1 MISIDKIIDLPNEEW
16 RAVKGYGDKYLVSNM
31 GRCKSLKRA
40 EARLLTPFANNH
52 GYERVCLC
60 KGGRARHFL
69 VSRLVAEA
77 FCPNP
82 DPQRCTVVDHI
93 DGNTHNNKAENL

>member
-1 MISIDKIIDLPNEEW
+1 MITIDKIPDLPNEVW
-16 RAVKGYGDKYLVSNM
+16 RAVEGYGGKYQVSNM
-31 GRCKSLKRA
+31 GRVKSFKWS
-40 EARLLTPFANNH
+40 EARLLTPFANNY

-82 DPQRCTVVDHI
+82 DPEKRWTVDHI
-93 DGNTHNNKAENL
+93 DGNTRNNKAENL